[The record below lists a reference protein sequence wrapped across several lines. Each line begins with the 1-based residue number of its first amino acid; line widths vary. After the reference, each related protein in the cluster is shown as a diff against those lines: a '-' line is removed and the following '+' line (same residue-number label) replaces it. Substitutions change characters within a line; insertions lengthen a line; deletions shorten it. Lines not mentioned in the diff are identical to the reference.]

1 VGQLATLDVGDAV
14 AVLTLNAPQQYNTFD
29 EPMLRCLLSLVG
41 RIECD
46 ATVRSVVLTGAG
58 SVFSAGG
65 RLDGFQEPADLPRR
79 LRTLIDLA
87 HDLVRLIAALPVPI
101 VVAVNGVTAGGA
113 IGLVLAGDYVI
124 AADTATF
131 RTAYA
136 ATGLVGDVGV
146 TKLLAEAVG
155 VRRARNLL
163 LTNRTFTA
171 AEARDWGMVD
181 EVVPAARV
189 MERAREVAAQLAS
202 GPTGAYR
209 RMKALLAEA
218 GGNSYQRQL
227 DRERELMLEVA
238 ETADAMEGIKAFIE
252 KRRPVFV
259 GR

>member
-1 VGQLATLDVGDAV
+1 MGQLATLDVGDAV

-136 ATGLVGDVGV
+136 AIGRRCRGDEALGRGGGRAPGAQSPSDQPHFHRRRSSGLGH
-146 TKLLAEAVG
+146 
-155 VRRARNLL
+155 
-163 LTNRTFTA
+163 
-171 AEARDWGMVD
+171 
-181 EVVPAARV
+181 
-189 MERAREVAAQLAS
+189 
-202 GPTGAYR
+202 
-209 RMKALLAEA
+209 
-218 GGNSYQRQL
+218 
-227 DRERELMLEVA
+227 
-238 ETADAMEGIKAFIE
+238 
-252 KRRPVFV
+252 

>member
-1 VGQLATLDVGDAV
+1 VGQLATLEVGDAV
-14 AVLTLNAPQQYNTFD
+14 AVVTLNAPGQHNTFD

-41 RIECD
+41 RIACD
-46 ATVRSVVLTGAG
+46 PAVRSVVLTGTG

-79 LRTLIDLA
+79 LGTLIDLA

-101 VVAVNGVTAGGA
+101 VVAVNGVAAGGA

-124 AADTATF
+124 AADIATF

-136 ATGLVGDVGV
+136 AIGLVGDVGV

-155 VRRARNLL
+155 ARRARNLL

-171 AEARDWGMVD
+171 AEAHNWGMVD

-189 MERAREVAAQLAS
+189 TERAREVAARLAC

-238 ETADAMEGIKAFIE
+238 ETADAAEGIKAFIE

>member
-1 VGQLATLDVGDAV
+1 MGQSANTRRRRCSCRPHP
-14 AVLTLNAPQQYNTFD
+14 NAPQQYNTFD

-113 IGLVLAGDYVI
+113 IGLMLAGDYVI

-136 ATGLVGDVGV
+136 AIGLVGDVGV
-146 TKLLAEAVG
+146 TKLLAEAVR

-163 LTNRTFTA
+163 LDQRHFHRRRSSGLGHGRRA
-171 AEARDWGMVD
+171 
-181 EVVPAARV
+181 VPAARV
-189 MERAREVAAQLAS
+189 MERARESGGAARFR
-202 GPTGAYR
+202 PNR
-209 RMKALLAEA
+209 RLPAHE
-218 GGNSYQRQL
+218 GFTRRGRRQFIPAPA
-227 DRERELMLEVA
+227 RPRA
-238 ETADAMEGIKAFIE
+238 RTDA
-252 KRRPVFV
+252 
-259 GR
+259 